1 MGKKRKKRQIGLKA
15 KNASVQQTKQF
26 SVKRQPI
33 EWEEIL
39 ANSVKGLTFI

>member
-1 MGKKRKKRQIGLKA
+1 MGKERKKKQLGLKA
-15 KNASVQQTKQF
+15 KHASVQQTKQF
-26 SVKRQPI
+26 SAKRQPI